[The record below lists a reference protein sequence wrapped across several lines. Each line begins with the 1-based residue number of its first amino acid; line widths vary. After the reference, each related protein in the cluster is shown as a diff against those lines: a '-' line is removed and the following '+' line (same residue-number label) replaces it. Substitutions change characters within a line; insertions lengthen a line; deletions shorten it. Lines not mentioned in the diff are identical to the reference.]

1 MATMLMVVALY
12 SICAFND
19 KYAVSKAGYNGYELT
34 FLMAAGT
41 VPFLGLL
48 LPFADRTFTICP
60 QSFFCIVLIAL
71 CKYIEFFTGAAIL
84 KEMSVFELKAWLG
97 IILFVSYFSDVLIY
111 DLALSWLK
119 IIFIAITAAGL
130 VIIASTGRG
139 RVHYL
144 KIAIPL
150 VLYLTAKFGY
160 GFVMVKA
167 EEYISTTMTLF
178 FALVLLAILLVPMAK
193 PWNIAKNSPEGVKG
207 VAIVV
212 GCKLPNALGL
222 MGENAVAATS
232 LANYSFI
239 QPMILLVAL
248 IIGLFSKEQKPSPL
262 NIAGSIICTAGIL
275 GFQFV

>member
-48 LPFADRTFTICP
+48 LPFADRTLTICP
-60 QSFFCIVLIAL
+60 QSFICIVLIAL

-160 GFVMVKA
+160 GFIMVKA

-193 PWNIAKNSPEGVKG
+193 PWNIAKNSHEGVKG

>member
-60 QSFFCIVLIAL
+60 QSFICIVLIAL
-71 CKYIEFFTGAAIL
+71 CKYIEFFTEAAIL